1 MTRLKMSLHHHAS
14 RGSVVEIHDDDRGL
28 IATIYPFEGGI
39 KIVSKYLPAGGNA
52 EGLVRLDKAFPPA
65 LEILIP

>member
-28 IATIYPFEGGI
+28 IATIHPIEGGV
-39 KIVSKYLPAGGNA
+39 KIISKYFNGEWG
-52 EGLVRLDKAFPPA
+52 EKLVRFDGGFPQA